1 MKIIFKNRF
10 VSPLSQEQTCG
21 HESFFPAC
29 NHSLNVEL
37 VDVIENPPLAIKS
50 KKKSYKIRGN

>member
-10 VSPLSQEQTCG
+10 VSPLSQEPTHG
-21 HESFFPAC
+21 HESFLLAC
-29 NHSLNVEL
+29 NNSLNLEL

-50 KKKSYKIRGN
+50 KKKKL

>member
-10 VSPLSQEQTCG
+10 VSPLSQDQTCG

-50 KKKSYKIRGN
+50 KKKKL